1 MRLLKITL
9 IAVGL
14 LVLLKI
20 AEIILSKYSHF
31 TLLFHLNLLKA
42 LQLLVLSWL
51 ILSLIFTL
59 IMKKRPE
66 RALRLATLLV
76 LFVSLVF
83 EIVFG
88 YLMQHPSRI
97 PSFMVSS
104 FREYYTTNYR
114 KVIQVEANCSEYDS
128 QFFYRLRP
136 N

>member
-14 LVLLKI
+14 LVILKI
-20 AEIILSKYSHF
+20 VEIVLSKYSHL

-42 LQLLVLSWL
+42 LQLLVLGWL
-51 ILSLIFTL
+51 ILALLFTL
-59 IMKKRPE
+59 IMKKRQD

-88 YLMQHPSRI
+88 YLLQHPSRI
-97 PSFMVSS
+97 PRFMLSS
-104 FREYYTTNYR
+104 F
-114 KVIQVEANCSEYDS
+114 
-128 QFFYRLRP
+128 
-136 N
+136 